1 MRSVLGPPPCCP
13 GAPTHGTW
21 PRHYTCRIPASAT
34 RLPGTGHGA
43 APRTCLAPSVPAA
56 DKALQPDQIM
66 SVNFELHDLIA
77 FRAVAE
83 LGNFRKAAEAVHI
96 SQPAFSRRIDK
107 LEQALGIRLLERT
120 TREVKLTAVG
130 REFARSI
137 STLLDGLDETLLT
150 VRGVGT
156 GRMGEVSIACVP
168 STVYYF
174 LSNVI
179 QRYRAQ
185 YPKLRVRVFD
195 ASANE
200 VLAAVASGEAD
211 FGINFLGGS
220 EPEIDYRPLLTERF
234 VIACRRDHPLA
245 ALRKVTWR
253 DLEGHDFILTAKS
266 SGNRLLLDQALA
278 GTSTRLRPVYEAQHV
293 TTMLGLVEAG
303 LGVAAVPSLAMP
315 QYEHPL
321 LMSLPLGEPEV
332 TRGIGLIKRKGRQ
345 LSPEAQQIYDFVSA
359 RKPEAK
365 TDKAKA
371 ATLARPRRNT
381 P

>member
-1 MRSVLGPPPCCP
+1 M
-13 GAPTHGTW
+13 A
-21 PRHYTCRIPASAT
+21 
-34 RLPGTGHGA
+34 
-43 APRTCLAPSVPAA
+43 
-56 DKALQPDQIM
+56 
-66 SVNFELHDLIA
+66 VNFELHELIA

-96 SQPAFSRRIDK
+96 SQSAFSRRIDK
-107 LEQALGIRLLERT
+107 LEQALGSRLLERT
-120 TREVKLTAVG
+120 THEVKLTAVG

-137 STLLDGLDETLLT
+137 SMLLDGLDETLLS

-156 GRMGEVSIACVP
+156 ARMGEVCIACVP

-185 YPKLRVRVFD
+185 YPKLRVKVFD

-200 VLAAVASGEAD
+200 VLAAVSSGEAD

-220 EPEIDYRPLLTERF
+220 EPEIDYRPLLTEHF

-245 ALRKVTWR
+245 KLRKATWR

-278 GTSTRLRPVYEAQHV
+278 RTHTRLSPVYEAQHV
-293 TTMLGLVEAG
+293 TTLLGLVEAG

-315 QYEHPL
+315 PYEHPL
-321 LMSLPLGEPEV
+321 LMSIALGEPEV
-332 TRGIGLIKRKGRQ
+332 TRRIGLIKRKGRQ
-345 LSPEAQQIYDFVSA
+345 LSPEAQQLYEFVAA
-359 RKPEAK
+359 RRPARRTK
-365 TDKAKA
+365 TTA
-371 ATLARPRRNT
+371 A
-381 P
+381 